1 MSGFTYLSNTVV
13 NKIMSLFKP
22 TQNSP
27 ALSRRAFLRTTIGGS
42 LPLAVSGSLVAT
54 QSASAAAAAREL
66 PRRKLGRNGPDV
78 TIISQGGSMS
88 AHSAMFLE
96 LAWANGIRY
105 FDASVRYLNG
115 QCERNIRD
123 FLARDP
129 SRRKDL
135 FLVTK
140 DAPGSPRELLSM
152 IDNRLAALQT
162 DYVDLFFI
170 HGINT
175 RRPGMEALNW
185 PKSDEFRE
193 TAQKLKESG
202 KVKMVG
208 FSCHDEYLVDFMNA
222 AAEGG
227 FLDAIMVQYDP
238 FHEKGSGFDKAL
250 TACHEAGIGLV
261 AMKNFR
267 AVGEVSK
274 RLPGLDQLGLTTH
287 EAVVQKVMSDKR
299 ISAMCLE
306 SSNNEQLQE
315 NTGATLKYDE
325 SRAIA
330 AAQILRQHVML
341 ASHPVCPGC
350 ESCREIGK
358 QPDAV
363 LGDIA
368 RYVTYYAKDGKQA
381 ARDYYR
387 ELPKA
392 SLEASKR
399 LARLAKDGCQY
410 KVDYPVIMEK
420 AAGYFA

>member
-1 MSGFTYLSNTVV
+1 MS
-13 NKIMSLFKP
+13 KKP
-22 TQNSP
+22 N
-27 ALSRRAFLRTTIGGS
+27 ANLSRRAFLRNTIGSS
-42 LPLAVSGSLVAT
+42 LPIAVSGSLVAT
-54 QSASAAAAAREL
+54 HSASAASAGNREL

-105 FDASVRYLNG
+105 FDASVAYLNG

-123 FLARDP
+123 FLKRDS
-129 SRRKDL
+129 SRRKEL

-140 DAPGSPRELLSM
+140 DRPQQPTDMLDM
-152 IDNRLAALQT
+152 IDNRLAALET

-175 RRPGMEALNW
+175 RRLGMEALDW
-185 PKSDEFRE
+185 PKSDELRE
-193 TAQKLKESG
+193 VARKLKESG
-202 KVKMVG
+202 KARMVG

-250 TACHEAGIGLV
+250 TACHQAGIGLV

-267 AVGEVSK
+267 AVGQVSK

-306 SSNNEQLQE
+306 SANMEQLQE

-325 SRAIA
+325 SKALA
-330 AAQILRQHVML
+330 ASGILKDHVML
-341 ASHPVCPGC
+341 ASHEVCPGC
-350 ESCREIGK
+350 DSCREIGK
-358 QPDAV
+358 HNEAV
-363 LGDIA
+363 LGDVA
-368 RYVTYYAKDGKQA
+368 RYVSYYERDGKQV

-387 ELPKA
+387 QLSAA
-392 SLEASKR
+392 SLEKSAKLAG
-399 LARLAKDGCQY
+399 LARDRCHY
-410 KVDYPVIMEK
+410 HVNYPLIMEK

>member
-1 MSGFTYLSNTVV
+1 MSMPKKSSSNG
-13 NKIMSLFKP
+13 N
-22 TQNSP
+22 
-27 ALSRRAFLRTTIGGS
+27 LSRRAFIRNTIGGS
-42 LPLAVSGSLVAT
+42 LPIAVSGSLVAT
-54 QSASAAAAAREL
+54 HSASAAAKVTQQL
-66 PRRKLGRNGPDV
+66 PRRKLGRNGPEV

-105 FDASVRYLNG
+105 FDASVAYQNG
-115 QCERNIRD
+115 QCELNIRD
-123 FLARDP
+123 FLKREP

-140 DAPGSPRELLSM
+140 DRPGKPADMLDL

-170 HGINT
+170 HGITT
-175 RRPGMEALNW
+175 RRLGMEALNW

-193 TAQKLKESG
+193 VARKLKESG

-208 FSCHDEYLVDFMNA
+208 FSCHDDYLVDFMNA
-222 AAEGG
+222 AAAGG

-238 FHEKGSGFDKAL
+238 FHEKGGGFDKAL
-250 TACHEAGIGLV
+250 TACHEAGIGLI

-267 AVGEVSK
+267 AIGEVSK
-274 RLPGLDQLGLTTH
+274 RLPGLDSLGLTTH

-306 SSNNEQLQE
+306 SSNMEQLQE

-325 SRAIA
+325 TKALVA
-330 AAQILRQHVML
+330 ADILREHVML

-350 ESCREIGK
+350 EGCRETGRH
-358 QPDAV
+358 PDAA
-363 LGDIA
+363 LHDIA
-368 RYVTYYAKDGKQA
+368 RYVTYYEKDGKQQ

-387 ELPKA
+387 QLSHGSLLA
-392 SLEASKR
+392 SGK
-399 LARLAKDGCQY
+399 LAQAAKQRCRY
-410 KVDYPVIMEK
+410 NVDYPVIVDK
-420 AAGYFA
+420 AAKYFA